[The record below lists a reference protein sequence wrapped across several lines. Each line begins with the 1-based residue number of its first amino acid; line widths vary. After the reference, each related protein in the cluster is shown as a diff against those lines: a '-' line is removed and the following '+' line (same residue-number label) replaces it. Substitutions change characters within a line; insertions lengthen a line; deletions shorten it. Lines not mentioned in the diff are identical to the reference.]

1 MSYLRLSLTR
11 GRFHEI
17 VFRAAALIDVATLQA
32 LDRAVL
38 WILAPLAAAILL
50 SGIDDL
56 IVDLFW
62 AFHWLKD
69 KLRPSAR
76 LFPPGER
83 QLDAAPQRRI
93 AILVPLWK
101 EHEVIGRMLEHNL
114 AAIRYTDYHIFAGCY
129 PNDAAT
135 QAAVRAVA
143 TRFPNVHLA
152 LCPHDGPTSKADC
165 MNSIFQ
171 HLMRE
176 EKRLGKYFDVIVTHD
191 AEDLV
196 HPEEL
201 RWINYYSARFD
212 FVQTPVLPLATPFRE
227 FMHGIYCDEFAEN
240 HTRDMAVRPLSGGF
254 VPSCGV
260 GTGYRRDALE
270 KLARARGNRIFEPE
284 ALTEDYVNGLRM
296 FRLGCTQAF
305 VPIMRARGGGG
316 FMATREYFPRDWNAA
331 LRQRTRW
338 VTGIALQGWQQFGWR
353 GKPGE
358 IYWLWRD
365 RKGLIGNPLSLLAN
379 LIFFYGVATS
389 LWARTTPLE
398 VRLGI
403 ATLTLQVLRTLV
415 RMVCVGRVYGVR
427 FSLGVPLRAVYANFL
442 NTAATFRAVGEY
454 TLARVRHRPLRWLK
468 TEHAYPSRT
477 ALLADK
483 RKLGE
488 ILVGS
493 GALSRAT
500 LAAAL
505 KTRPSSLR
513 LGEHL
518 VSSGALRQET
528 VYQALSFQ
536 QSLPLASLEAS
547 GVPAAIAHALPAGIA
562 RKWKVQPFRVEEG
575 NLYLAGPEI
584 PTPEMNRSLRS
595 FTSLQLRFHLL
606 TPASFESLSN
616 ALL

>member
-1 MSYLRLSLTR
+1 MADFHLPFWLAGVDR
-11 GRFHEI
+11 G
-17 VFRAAALIDVATLQA
+17 
-32 LDRAVL
+32 VL
-38 WILAPLAAAILL
+38 WLLAPLAAAILL
-50 SGIDDL
+50 SGLDDL
-56 IVDLFW
+56 VVDLFW
-62 AFHWLKD
+62 AFHWLKA

-83 QLDAAPQRRI
+83 QLDSAPQRRI

-101 EHEVIGRMLEHNL
+101 EHQVIGRMLEHNL

-135 QAAVRAVA
+135 QDAVRAVA
-143 TRFPNVHLA
+143 RRFPKVHLA

-165 MNSIFQ
+165 LNTIFQ
-171 HLMRE
+171 LLLRE
-176 EKRLGKYFDVIVTHD
+176 EKRLGGRFDIVITHD

-201 RWINYYSARFD
+201 RWINYYSGRFD
-212 FVQTPVLPLATPFRE
+212 FVQTPVLPLATPFLA
-227 FMHGIYCDEFAEN
+227 FTHGIYCDEFAEN
-240 HTRDMAVRPLSGGF
+240 HTRDMAVRPRSGGF

-260 GTGYRRDALE
+260 GTGYRREALE
-270 KLARARGNRIFEPE
+270 KLARAEDNRIFEPE

-296 FRLGCTQAF
+296 FRLGCTQTF
-305 VPIMRARGGGG
+305 VPILRGRGHGARG
-316 FMATREYFPRDWNAA
+316 FMATREYFPRGWNAA

-338 VTGIALQGWQQFGWR
+338 VTGIALQGWQQFGWS

-379 LIFFYGVATS
+379 LVFMYGVATA
-389 LWARTTPLE
+389 LWTRATPMDA
-398 VRLGI
+398 RLGV
-403 ATLTLQVLRTLV
+403 ATLTLQVLRSLV
-415 RMVCVGRVYGVR
+415 RMFCVARVYGFL
-427 FSLGVPLRAVYANFL
+427 FSLGVPLRAVYANAL
-442 NTAATFRAVGEY
+442 NSAATFRALGLY
-454 TLARVRHRPLRWLK
+454 ALSRFRRSPLRWLK
-468 TEHAYPSRT
+468 TDHAYPSRT

-483 RKLGE
+483 RRLGE

-493 GALSRAT
+493 GALTPSA

-505 KTRPSSLR
+505 QTRPPALR

-518 VSSGALRQET
+518 VNTGVLKQEV
-528 VYQALSFQ
+528 VYQALGFQ
-536 QSLPLASLEAS
+536 QSLPIASVEPSA
-547 GVPAAIAHALPAGIA
+547 VPAEIAHALPA
-562 RKWKVQPFRVEEG
+562 RVVKRWKVQPFRVEEG
-575 NLYLAGPEI
+575 NLFLAGPEI

-595 FTSLQLRFHLL
+595 FTALQLRFHLL
-606 TPASFESLSN
+606 TPASFETLSK